1 MLTTD
6 EIKEIINRE
15 KQLKGESITAQRYY
29 EGNHDITNYKLFYYD
44 GDGMLKEDKTK
55 SNIKISHPFFM
66 ELVDQLVQY
75 MLSGKDA
82 FVYSSDDSL
91 QKILD
96 RQFNNN
102 DAFKAELHELLTGV
116 SVKGSEYMYMY
127 RDSKDRLRFEV
138 ADSLGIAEVRAK
150 DTSDHCDYIVRWYID
165 RIDKDSEKIRKI
177 EVWDNEKTTFFV
189 EEGDKGIILDENVSM
204 NPRPHTVYRKGDS
217 LYSESFGLI
226 PFFRLDNNVKKR
238 SDLYPIKALI
248 DDYDLMSC
256 SLSNN
261 LQDLTEGIY
270 VVKGYNGDNLTEL
283 ITNMK
288 TKKAIGVGEEGDIDI
303 KTVSIPYEARKVKME
318 LDEKNIYR
326 FGMGFNSSQI
336 GDGNITN
343 VVIKSRYS
351 LLDLKCNKLEIRLKQ
366 FMRKLLKVVLK
377 EINDEHG
384 TDYQIT
390 DIDYD
395 FKRETMVN
403 ESENITNEKVKAE
416 TTQIRINTLL
426 NLVSTIDDETL
437 IMAMCDELDFDY
449 EEIKGKIA
457 DMKDEQGLQDA
468 KSTLNG
474 IEPIDEPII
483 APGA

>member
-1 MLTTD
+1 MLTTS

-29 EGNHDITNYKLFYYD
+29 EGLHDILDYRLYYYD
-44 GDGMLKEDKTK
+44 ADGTLREDKTK

-75 MLSGKDA
+75 MLSGKES
-82 FVYSSDDSL
+82 FIYSSDDSL
-91 QKILD
+91 QPILD
-96 RQFNNN
+96 KQFNNN

-127 RDSKDRLRFEV
+127 RDSRDRLRFEV

-150 DTSDHCDYIVRWYID
+150 DTSDHCDYIVRWYIE
-165 RIDKDSEKIRKI
+165 RRDKDNEAIRKI
-177 EVWDNEKTTFFV
+177 EVWDDKETTFFV
-189 EEGDKGIILDENVSM
+189 EEGDKGIVIDENVPL
-204 NPRPHTVYRKGDS
+204 NPRPHTVYQKGDS
-217 LYSESFGLI
+217 LYEESFGMI
-226 PFFRLDNNVKKR
+226 PFFRLDNNVKRR

-270 VVKGYNGDNLTEL
+270 VVKGFQGDNLTEL

-288 TKKAIGVGEEGDIDI
+288 TKKAIGVAEEGDVDV

-343 VVIKSRYS
+343 VVIKSRYA
-351 LLDLKCNKLEIRLKQ
+351 LLDLKSNKLEMRLRKFIRELVSVFLNDYNMRNGTAYDDDDVKIAFSREIISNGTDNAQIDYLKSQ
-366 FMRKLLKVVLK
+366 SLLMKIEALNSLSGVLDNDILLK
-377 EINDEHG
+377 EIC
-384 TDYQIT
+384 
-390 DIDYD
+390 
-395 FKRETMVN
+395 
-403 ESENITNEKVKAE
+403 
-416 TTQIRINTLL
+416 
-426 NLVSTIDDETL
+426 ETL
-437 IMAMCDELDFDY
+437 EVDY
-449 EEIKGKIA
+449 EEVISKSPQPLAKPEDAIKEIA
-457 DMKDEQGLQDA
+457 
-468 KSTLNG
+468 
-474 IEPIDEPII
+474 
-483 APGA
+483 

>member
-1 MLTTD
+1 MLTTE

-15 KQLKGESITAQRYY
+15 RQLKDEPITAQRYY

-44 GDGMLKEDKTK
+44 GDGTLKEDKTK

-75 MLSGKDA
+75 MLSGKDS

-96 RQFNNN
+96 KQFNNN

-150 DTSDHCDYIVRWYID
+150 DTSDHCDYIIRWYID

-177 EVWDNEKTTFFV
+177 EVWDNEKTTFFM
-189 EEGDKGIILDENVSM
+189 EEGDKGIILDENVPL

-226 PFFRLDNNVKKR
+226 PFFRLDNNMKRR

-288 TKKAIGVGEEGDIDI
+288 TKKAIGVGEEGDVDI
-303 KTVSIPYEARKVKME
+303 KTVAIPYEARKVKME

-343 VVIKSRYS
+343 VVIKSRYA
-351 LLDLKCNKLEIRLKQ
+351 LLDLKSNKLEMRLRKFIRELVSVFLNDYNMRNRTAYDDEDVKIEFTREIISNGTDNAQIDYLKSQ
-366 FMRKLLKVVLK
+366 SLLMKIEALNSLSGVLDNDILLK
-377 EINDEHG
+377 EICD
-384 TDYQIT
+384 
-390 DIDYD
+390 
-395 FKRETMVN
+395 
-403 ESENITNEKVKAE
+403 
-416 TTQIRINTLL
+416 TLE
-426 NLVSTIDDETL
+426 V
-437 IMAMCDELDFDY
+437 DY
-449 EEIKGKIA
+449 EEVISKSPEIPKKPEELIEEIA
-457 DMKDEQGLQDA
+457 
-468 KSTLNG
+468 
-474 IEPIDEPII
+474 
-483 APGA
+483 

>member
-15 KQLKGESITAQRYY
+15 RQLKDESFAAQRYY

-177 EVWDNEKTTFFV
+177 EVWDNEKTTFFI

-288 TKKAIGVGEEGDIDI
+288 TKKAIGVGEEGDVDI
-303 KTVSIPYEARKVKME
+303 KTVAIPYEARKVKME

-326 FGMGFNSSQI
+326 FGMGFNSAQI

-343 VVIKSRYS
+343 VVIKSRYA
-351 LLDLKCNKLEIRLKQ
+351 LLDLKSNKLEMRLRK
-366 FMRKLLKVVLK
+366 FVRELVNVFLNDYNMRNQTAYDDEDVKIAFTREIISNGTDNAQIDYLKSQSLLMKIEALNSLSGVLDNDILLK
-377 EINDEHG
+377 EICD
-384 TDYQIT
+384 
-390 DIDYD
+390 
-395 FKRETMVN
+395 
-403 ESENITNEKVKAE
+403 
-416 TTQIRINTLL
+416 TLE
-426 NLVSTIDDETL
+426 V
-437 IMAMCDELDFDY
+437 DY
-449 EEIKGKIA
+449 EEVVSKSPQIPQRPEELIEEIA
-457 DMKDEQGLQDA
+457 
-468 KSTLNG
+468 
-474 IEPIDEPII
+474 
-483 APGA
+483 

>member
-15 KQLKGESITAQRYY
+15 KQLKGESFAAQRYY

-288 TKKAIGVGEEGDIDI
+288 TKKAIGVGEEGDVDI
-303 KTVSIPYEARKVKME
+303 KTVAIPYEARKVKME

-326 FGMGFNSSQI
+326 FGMGFNSAQI

-343 VVIKSRYS
+343 VVIKSRYA
-351 LLDLKCNKLEIRLKQ
+351 LLDLKSNKLEMRLRKFIRELVNVFLNDYNIRNQTAYDDEDVKIAFTREIISNGTDNAQIDYLKSQ
-366 FMRKLLKVVLK
+366 SLLMKIEALNSLSGVLDNDILLK
-377 EINDEHG
+377 EICD
-384 TDYQIT
+384 
-390 DIDYD
+390 
-395 FKRETMVN
+395 
-403 ESENITNEKVKAE
+403 
-416 TTQIRINTLL
+416 TLE
-426 NLVSTIDDETL
+426 V
-437 IMAMCDELDFDY
+437 DY
-449 EEIKGKIA
+449 EEVVSKSPQIPQRPEELIEEIA
-457 DMKDEQGLQDA
+457 
-468 KSTLNG
+468 
-474 IEPIDEPII
+474 
-483 APGA
+483 

>member
-15 KQLKGESITAQRYY
+15 RQLKDESFTAQRYY

-75 MLSGKDA
+75 MLSGKDS
-82 FVYSSDDSL
+82 FVYSSDESL
-91 QKILD
+91 QKVLD
-96 RQFNNN
+96 KQFNNN

-138 ADSLGIAEVRAK
+138 ADSLGIAEVRGK

-177 EVWDNEKTTFFV
+177 EVWDNEKTTFFI
-189 EEGDKGIILDENVSM
+189 EEGDKGIILDQNVEL
-204 NPRPHTVYRKGDS
+204 NPRPHTVYQKGDS
-217 LYSESFGLI
+217 FYSESFGLI
-226 PFFRLDNNVKKR
+226 PFFRIDNNVKKR

-288 TKKAIGVGEEGDIDI
+288 TKKAIGVGEEGDVDI
-303 KTVSIPYEARKVKME
+303 KTVAIPYEARKVKME

-326 FGMGFNSSQI
+326 FGMGFNSAQI

-343 VVIKSRYS
+343 VVIKSRYA
-351 LLDLKCNKLEIRLKQ
+351 LLDLKSNKLEMRLRKFIRELVSVFLNDYNQRNSTAYDDEDVKIEFTREIISNGTDNAQIDYLKSQ
-366 FMRKLLKVVLK
+366 SLLMKIEALNSLSGVLDNDILLK
-377 EINDEHG
+377 EICD
-384 TDYQIT
+384 
-390 DIDYD
+390 
-395 FKRETMVN
+395 
-403 ESENITNEKVKAE
+403 
-416 TTQIRINTLL
+416 TLE
-426 NLVSTIDDETL
+426 V
-437 IMAMCDELDFDY
+437 DY
-449 EEIKGKIA
+449 EEVISKSPQIPKKPEELIEEIA
-457 DMKDEQGLQDA
+457 
-468 KSTLNG
+468 
-474 IEPIDEPII
+474 
-483 APGA
+483 

>member
-15 KQLKGESITAQRYY
+15 KQLKGESFAAQRYY

-177 EVWDNEKTTFFV
+177 EVWDSEKTTFFV

-288 TKKAIGVGEEGDIDI
+288 TKKAIGVGEEGDVDI
-303 KTVSIPYEARKVKME
+303 KTVAIPYEARKVKME

-326 FGMGFNSSQI
+326 FGMGFNSAQI

-343 VVIKSRYS
+343 VVIKSRYA
-351 LLDLKCNKLEIRLKQ
+351 LLDLKSNKLEMRLRKFIRELVNVFLNDYNMRNQTAYDDEDVKIAFTREIISNGTDNAQIDYLKSQ
-366 FMRKLLKVVLK
+366 SLLMKIEALNSLSGVLDNDILLK
-377 EINDEHG
+377 EICD
-384 TDYQIT
+384 
-390 DIDYD
+390 
-395 FKRETMVN
+395 
-403 ESENITNEKVKAE
+403 
-416 TTQIRINTLL
+416 TLE
-426 NLVSTIDDETL
+426 V
-437 IMAMCDELDFDY
+437 DY
-449 EEIKGKIA
+449 EEVVSKSPQIPQRPEELIEEIA
-457 DMKDEQGLQDA
+457 
-468 KSTLNG
+468 
-474 IEPIDEPII
+474 
-483 APGA
+483 

>member
-1 MLTTD
+1 MLTTE

-15 KQLKGESITAQRYY
+15 RQLKDEPITAQRDY

-44 GDGMLKEDKTK
+44 GDGTLKEDKTK

-75 MLSGKDA
+75 MLSGKDS

-96 RQFNNN
+96 KQFNNN

-150 DTSDHCDYIVRWYID
+150 DTSDHCDYIIRWYID

-177 EVWDNEKTTFFV
+177 EVWDNEKTTFFM
-189 EEGDKGIILDENVSM
+189 EEGDKGIILDENVPL

-226 PFFRLDNNVKKR
+226 PFFRLDNNMKRR

-288 TKKAIGVGEEGDIDI
+288 TKKAIGVGEEGDVDI
-303 KTVSIPYEARKVKME
+303 KTVAIPYEARKVKME

-343 VVIKSRYS
+343 VVIKSRYA
-351 LLDLKCNKLEIRLKQ
+351 LLDLKSNKLEMRLRKFIRELVSVFLNDYNMRNRTAYDDEDVKIEFTREIISNGTDNAQIDYLKSQ
-366 FMRKLLKVVLK
+366 SLLMKIEALNSLSGVLDNDILLK
-377 EINDEHG
+377 EICD
-384 TDYQIT
+384 
-390 DIDYD
+390 
-395 FKRETMVN
+395 
-403 ESENITNEKVKAE
+403 
-416 TTQIRINTLL
+416 TLE
-426 NLVSTIDDETL
+426 V
-437 IMAMCDELDFDY
+437 DY
-449 EEIKGKIA
+449 EEVISKSPEIPKKPEELIEEIA
-457 DMKDEQGLQDA
+457 
-468 KSTLNG
+468 
-474 IEPIDEPII
+474 
-483 APGA
+483 

>member
-15 KQLKGESITAQRYY
+15 KQLKGESITAQKYY
-29 EGNHDITNYKLFYYD
+29 EGQHDIIDYRLYYYD

-150 DTSDHCDYIVRWYID
+150 DTSDHCDYIVRWYIE

-288 TKKAIGVGEEGDIDI
+288 TKKAIGVGEEGDVDI
-303 KTVSIPYEARKVKME
+303 KTVAIPYEARKVKME

-343 VVIKSRYS
+343 VVIKSRYA
-351 LLDLKCNKLEIRLKQ
+351 LLDLKSNKLEMRLRKFIRELVSVFLNDYNMRNQTAYDDEDVKIAFTREIISNGTDNAQIDYLKSQ
-366 FMRKLLKVVLK
+366 SLLMKIEALNSLSGVLDNDILLK
-377 EINDEHG
+377 EICD
-384 TDYQIT
+384 
-390 DIDYD
+390 
-395 FKRETMVN
+395 
-403 ESENITNEKVKAE
+403 
-416 TTQIRINTLL
+416 TLE
-426 NLVSTIDDETL
+426 V
-437 IMAMCDELDFDY
+437 DY
-449 EEIKGKIA
+449 EEVVSKSPQIPQRPEELIEEIA
-457 DMKDEQGLQDA
+457 
-468 KSTLNG
+468 
-474 IEPIDEPII
+474 
-483 APGA
+483 

>member
-15 KQLKGESITAQRYY
+15 RQLKGESFAAQRYY

-177 EVWDNEKTTFFV
+177 EVWDSEKTTFFV

-288 TKKAIGVGEEGDIDI
+288 TKKAIGVGEEGDVDI
-303 KTVSIPYEARKVKME
+303 KTVAIPYEARKVKME

-326 FGMGFNSSQI
+326 FGMGFNSAQI

-343 VVIKSRYS
+343 VVIKSRYA
-351 LLDLKCNKLEIRLKQ
+351 LLDLKSNKLEMRLRKFIRELVNVFLNDYNMRNQTAYDDEDVKIAFTREIISNGTDNAQIDYLKSQ
-366 FMRKLLKVVLK
+366 SLLMKIEALNSLSGVLDNDILLK
-377 EINDEHG
+377 EICD
-384 TDYQIT
+384 
-390 DIDYD
+390 
-395 FKRETMVN
+395 
-403 ESENITNEKVKAE
+403 
-416 TTQIRINTLL
+416 TLE
-426 NLVSTIDDETL
+426 V
-437 IMAMCDELDFDY
+437 DY
-449 EEIKGKIA
+449 EEVVSKSPQIPQRPEELIEEIA
-457 DMKDEQGLQDA
+457 
-468 KSTLNG
+468 
-474 IEPIDEPII
+474 
-483 APGA
+483 

>member
-15 KQLKGESITAQRYY
+15 RQLKGESITAQRYY

-44 GDGMLKEDKTK
+44 GDGILKEDKTK

-189 EEGDKGIILDENVSM
+189 EEGDKGIILDENVQM

-288 TKKAIGVGEEGDIDI
+288 TKKAIGVGEEGDVDI
-303 KTVSIPYEARKVKME
+303 KTVAIPYEARKVKME

-326 FGMGFNSSQI
+326 FGMGFNSAQI

-343 VVIKSRYS
+343 VVIKSRYA
-351 LLDLKCNKLEIRLKQ
+351 LLDLKSNKLEMRLRKFIRELVSVFLNDYNMRNQTAYDDEDVKIAFTREIISNGTDNAQIDYLKSQ
-366 FMRKLLKVVLK
+366 SLLMKIEALNSLSGVLDNDILLK
-377 EINDEHG
+377 EICD
-384 TDYQIT
+384 
-390 DIDYD
+390 
-395 FKRETMVN
+395 
-403 ESENITNEKVKAE
+403 
-416 TTQIRINTLL
+416 TLE
-426 NLVSTIDDETL
+426 V
-437 IMAMCDELDFDY
+437 DY
-449 EEIKGKIA
+449 EEVVSKSPQIPQKPEELIEEIA
-457 DMKDEQGLQDA
+457 
-468 KSTLNG
+468 
-474 IEPIDEPII
+474 
-483 APGA
+483 

>member
-15 KQLKGESITAQRYY
+15 RQMKDESFAAQRYY

-226 PFFRLDNNVKKR
+226 PFFRLDNNMKKR

-270 VVKGYNGDNLTEL
+270 VVKGYNGDNLSEL

-288 TKKAIGVGEEGDIDI
+288 TKKAIGVGEEGDVDI
-303 KTVSIPYEARKVKME
+303 KTVAIPYEARKVKME

-326 FGMGFNSSQI
+326 FGMGFNSAQI

-343 VVIKSRYS
+343 VVIKSRYA
-351 LLDLKCNKLEIRLKQ
+351 LLDLKSNKLEMRLRKFIRELVNVFLNDYNMRNQTAYDDEDVKIAFTREIISNGTDNAQIDYLKSQ
-366 FMRKLLKVVLK
+366 SLLMKIEALNSLSGVLDNDILLK
-377 EINDEHG
+377 EICD
-384 TDYQIT
+384 
-390 DIDYD
+390 
-395 FKRETMVN
+395 
-403 ESENITNEKVKAE
+403 
-416 TTQIRINTLL
+416 TLE
-426 NLVSTIDDETL
+426 V
-437 IMAMCDELDFDY
+437 DY
-449 EEIKGKIA
+449 EEVVSKSPQIPQSPEELIEEIA
-457 DMKDEQGLQDA
+457 
-468 KSTLNG
+468 
-474 IEPIDEPII
+474 
-483 APGA
+483 

>member
-15 KQLKGESITAQRYY
+15 KQLKGESIIAQRYY

-150 DTSDHCDYIVRWYID
+150 DTSDNCDYIVRWYIE

-189 EEGDKGIILDENVSM
+189 EEGDKGIVLDENVPL

-288 TKKAIGVGEEGDIDI
+288 TKKAIGVGEEGDVDI
-303 KTVSIPYEARKVKME
+303 KTVAIPYEARKVKME

-343 VVIKSRYS
+343 VVIKSRYA
-351 LLDLKCNKLEIRLKQ
+351 LLDLKSNKLEMRLRKFIRELVSVFLNDYNMRNQTAYDDEDVKIAFTREIISNGTDNAQIDYLKSQ
-366 FMRKLLKVVLK
+366 SLLMKIEALNSLSGVLDNDILFK
-377 EINDEHG
+377 EICD
-384 TDYQIT
+384 
-390 DIDYD
+390 
-395 FKRETMVN
+395 
-403 ESENITNEKVKAE
+403 
-416 TTQIRINTLL
+416 TLE
-426 NLVSTIDDETL
+426 V
-437 IMAMCDELDFDY
+437 DY
-449 EEIKGKIA
+449 EEVVSKSPQILQRPEELIEEIA
-457 DMKDEQGLQDA
+457 
-468 KSTLNG
+468 
-474 IEPIDEPII
+474 
-483 APGA
+483 

>member
-15 KQLKGESITAQRYY
+15 RQLKDESFTAQRYY

-75 MLSGKDA
+75 MLSGKDS
-82 FVYSSDDSL
+82 FVYSSDESL
-91 QKILD
+91 QKVLD
-96 RQFNNN
+96 KQFNNN

-150 DTSDHCDYIVRWYID
+150 DTSDHCDYIIRWYID

-177 EVWDNEKTTFFV
+177 EVWDNEKTTFFM
-189 EEGDKGIILDENVSM
+189 EEGDKGIILDENVPM

-226 PFFRLDNNVKKR
+226 PFFRLDNNMKRR

-288 TKKAIGVGEEGDIDI
+288 TKKAIGVGEEGDVDI
-303 KTVSIPYEARKVKME
+303 KTVAIPYEARKVKME

-343 VVIKSRYS
+343 VVIKSRYA
-351 LLDLKCNKLEIRLKQ
+351 LLDLKSNKLEMRLRKFIRELVSVFLNDYNMRNRTAYDDEDVKIEFTREIISNGTDNAQIDYLKSQ
-366 FMRKLLKVVLK
+366 SLLMKIEALNSLSGVLDNDILLK
-377 EINDEHG
+377 EICD
-384 TDYQIT
+384 
-390 DIDYD
+390 
-395 FKRETMVN
+395 
-403 ESENITNEKVKAE
+403 
-416 TTQIRINTLL
+416 TLE
-426 NLVSTIDDETL
+426 V
-437 IMAMCDELDFDY
+437 DY
-449 EEIKGKIA
+449 EEVISKSPEIPKKPEELIEEIA
-457 DMKDEQGLQDA
+457 
-468 KSTLNG
+468 
-474 IEPIDEPII
+474 
-483 APGA
+483 